1 MVDAAIAGN
10 PDLPILMNRVIP
22 MKRIAKPEEIADVV
36 MFMTSPRSSYVTG
49 VGWLVDGGTTL
60 QVQAC

>member
-10 PDLPILMNRVIP
+10 PNLPNIFKTVIP
-22 MKRIAKPEEIADVV
+22 MRRIAKPEEVADVV
-36 MFMTSPRSSYVTG
+36 LFMTSPMSSYVTG

-60 QVQAC
+60 QVQTS